1 MDPDVDMFTLTDE
14 SSVKS
19 TLTPRNTE
27 TANSVAEEGYSPRYC
42 ILFFKSSSRTFGGG
56 GCFGLNSVKLK
67 NWSHT

>member
-42 ILFFKSSSRTFGGG
+42 ILFFKSSSCFVAHFLGGG
-56 GCFGLNSVKLK
+56 GALV
-67 NWSHT
+67 